1 MSAIPVAAP
10 RTLTYARARLFLGTA
25 AVGTVVVLS
34 ALALALE
41 LPARWLPTAPGAW
54 PVDAMWIALAVAL
67 HAAVLAPF
75 DLFAGLL
82 VPREYGRTS
91 EPLGRFLGRLWRGA
105 AAHGAALT
113 FAGTTIMLAAR
124 AGGSWGAMAAFLG
137 LSAALLAWQPWVAAG
152 VGGLR
157 LRRATEGPLRDLGA
171 RTLVVDAHQPHV
183 TGGAFGLPFGTAWL
197 FPERWRMAPGR
208 VALDLQVVRRRE
220 IQRSGARDRGVLLA
234 VAWNAWPLLLALAV
248 WGAPVAAAD
257 VVRIALV
264 GTLGSFVGV
273 LLLPTPSRWA
283 VHRADL
289 GAVAAGAD
297 PGHLT
302 AALEEL
308 DLDGDGEPDRPEVVE
323 AVFHPI
329 PALRSRRAVLAG
341 GGDPGPRVGPVWHAA
356 RVALY
361 TSWAGMGFLG
371 RAVHCNLGRPEV
383 WVFLPSD

>member
-1 MSAIPVAAP
+1 MSTIPLASP
-10 RTLTYARARLFLGTA
+10 RVLTYARARLFLGTS
-25 AVGTVVVLS
+25 AVGTLVVLS
-34 ALALALE
+34 ALALVLD
-41 LPARWLPTAPGAW
+41 LPGRFLPTAPGVW
-54 PVDAMWIALAVAL
+54 PIDATSIALVVAL
-67 HAAVLAPF
+67 HAGVLAPF

-91 EPLGRFLGRLWRGA
+91 EPLGRFLWRWARGA
-105 AAHGAALT
+105 VVHGMALT
-113 FAGTTIMLAAR
+113 VAGTAIMLAAR
-124 AGGSWGAMAAFLG
+124 AGGGWGAVGAFLG
-137 LSAALLAWQPWVAAG
+137 LTAALLAWQASLAAA

-157 LRRATEGPLRDLGA
+157 MRRAADAPSRDLGP
-171 RTLVVDAHQPHV
+171 RTLVAGSDQPHV
-183 TGGAFGLPFGTAWL
+183 TGGAFGLPFRTAWV
-197 FPERWRMAPGR
+197 FPERWLATPAR

-220 IQRSGARDRGVLLA
+220 IQRSGSRDRGVLLA
-234 VAWNAWPLLLALAV
+234 VAWNAWPLLLALGG

-257 VVRIALV
+257 IVRIALL
-264 GTLGSFVGV
+264 GTLGSFVGI

-289 GAVAAGAD
+289 AAVAAGAD
-297 PGHLT
+297 PNTLA
-302 AALEEL
+302 AALMEL
-308 DLDGDGEPDRPEVVE
+308 DLDQDGEPDRPEVVE

-329 PALRSRRAVLAG
+329 PALSRRRAVLAA
-341 GGDPGPRVGPVWHAA
+341 GDAPGPPFGSAGHAA

>member
-1 MSAIPVAAP
+1 MSTIPVAAP
-10 RTLTYARARLFLGTA
+10 RLLTYARARLFLGTT

-41 LPARWLPTAPGAW
+41 LPARWLPTEPGVW
-54 PVDAMWIALAVAL
+54 PVDAAWIALAVAL

-91 EPLGRFLGRLWRGA
+91 EPLGRFLWRWWRGA
-105 AAHGAALT
+105 CGPRRRARRRRHRAH
-113 FAGTTIMLAAR
+113 AGRPRGRRL
-124 AGGSWGAMAAFLG
+124 GAMAAFLG

-157 LRRATEGPLRDLGA
+157 LRRAQGPLRDLGA
-171 RTLVVDAHQPHV
+171 RTLVADAHHPHF
-183 TGGAFGLPFGTAWL
+183 TGGAFGLPFRTAWL
-197 FPERWRMAPGR
+197 FPERWRRRTGARRARPAGRAAARDRALGRARPWRPAGGRLER
-208 VALDLQVVRRRE
+208 VAAAAGARRLGRAGRGRRRGAGSRWSAPWVVRRR
-220 IQRSGARDRGVLLA
+220 
-234 VAWNAWPLLLALAV
+234 P
-248 WGAPVAAAD
+248 AAAD
-257 VVRIALV
+257 
-264 GTLGSFVGV
+264 
-273 LLLPTPSRWA
+273 
-283 VHRADL
+283 
-289 GAVAAGAD
+289 AVALGRA
-297 PGHLT
+297 PGRPRRGRGRRRPARLA

-341 GGDPGPRVGPVWHAA
+341 GVDPGPRVGPVWHAA

>member
-1 MSAIPVAAP
+1 MSTIPVAAP
-10 RTLTYARARLFLGTA
+10 RLLTYARARLFLGTT

-34 ALALALE
+34 AVALALE
-41 LPARWLPTAPGAW
+41 LPARWLPTEPGVW
-54 PVDAMWIALAVAL
+54 PVDVAFIALAVAI
-67 HAAVLAPF
+67 HAAVLVPF

-82 VPREYGRTS
+82 VPRVYGRTS
-91 EPLGRFLGRLWRGA
+91 EPLGSFLWRWWRGA
-105 AAHGAALT
+105 AAHGAALVV
-113 FAGTTIMLAAR
+113 AGTVLMLAAR
-124 AGGSWGAMAAFLG
+124 AGGGWATMAAFLG

-152 VGGLR
+152 VGSLR
-157 LRRATEGPLRDLGA
+157 LRRAPQGPLRDLGA
-171 RTLVVDAHQPHV
+171 RTLVADAHHPHF
-183 TGGAFGLPFGTAWL
+183 TGGAFGLPFRTAWL
-197 FPERWRMAPGR
+197 FPERWRAAPAR
-208 VALDLQVVRRRE
+208 VALDLQVVRRHE
-220 IQRSGARDRGVLLA
+220 IGRSGARDRGILLA

-248 WGAPVAAAD
+248 WGSPVAAAD
-257 VVRIALV
+257 VVRVALV
-264 GTLGSFVGV
+264 GTLASFVGV

-297 PGHLT
+297 GARL
-302 AALEEL
+302 AVALEEL

-329 PALRSRRAVLAG
+329 PALCSRRAVLAG
-341 GGDPGPRVGPVWHAA
+341 GVDPGPRVGPVWHAA

>member
-1 MSAIPVAAP
+1 MSTIPLATPGV
-10 RTLTYARARLFLGTA
+10 LTYARARLFLGTS
-25 AVGTVVVLS
+25 AVGTLVILS
-34 ALALALE
+34 ALALVLD
-41 LPARWLPTAPGAW
+41 LPGRWLPTAPGTW
-54 PVDAMWIALAVAL
+54 PIDAAWIALVVAL

-82 VPREYGRTS
+82 IPREYGRTS
-91 EPLGRFLGRLWRGA
+91 EPLGRFLGRWVRGSLV
-105 AAHGAALT
+105 HGAALT
-113 FAGTTIMLAAR
+113 FVGTALMLAAR
-124 AGGSWGAMAAFLG
+124 AGGSWGAVAAFLG
-137 LSAALLAWQPWVAAG
+137 LSLALLAWQPWMASA

-157 LRRATEGPLRDLGA
+157 LRRAVDAPSSELGP
-171 RTLVVDAHQPHV
+171 RTLVAGTDQPHF
-183 TGGAFGLPFGTAWL
+183 TGGAFGLPFRTAWL
-197 FPERWRMAPGR
+197 FPERWLAASDR

-220 IQRSGARDRGVLLA
+220 IERSAARDRGVLLA
-234 VAWNAWPLLLALAV
+234 LAWNAWPLLLALAL
-248 WGAPVAAAD
+248 WGAPAAAAD
-257 VVRIALV
+257 VVRLALL

-289 GAVAAGAD
+289 DAVAAGGD
-297 PGHLT
+297 PNRLA
-302 AALEEL
+302 AALDEL
-308 DLDGDGEPDRPEVVE
+308 DLDQDGEPDRPEVVE

-341 GGDPGPRVGPVWHAA
+341 GDAPGPRVGSAWHAA

>member
-1 MSAIPVAAP
+1 MSTIHVAAP
-10 RTLTYARARLFLGTA
+10 RALTYARARLFLGTA
-25 AVGTVVVLS
+25 AVGTVVALS
-34 ALALALE
+34 ALALVLE
-41 LPARWLPTAPGAW
+41 LPARWLPTAPGTW
-54 PVDAMWIALAVAL
+54 YVDAASIALAVAL

-91 EPLGRFLGRLWRGA
+91 ESWRSFLWRWWRGSV
-105 AAHGAALT
+105 AHGAALAV
-113 FAGTTIMLAAR
+113 AGTTLMLAAR
-124 AGGSWGAMAAFLG
+124 AGGGWGTMAAFLG

-157 LRRATEGPLRDLGA
+157 LRRAKRGPLRDLGA
-171 RTLVVDAHQPHV
+171 RTLVVDAQHPHV
-183 TGGAFGLPFGTAWL
+183 TGGAFGLPFRAAWL
-197 FPERWRMAPGR
+197 FPERWSAKPER

-220 IQRSGARDRGVLLA
+220 IVRSGARDRGVLLA

-257 VVRIALV
+257 VVRVALV

-289 GAVAAGAD
+289 GAVTAGAD
-297 PGHLT
+297 PERLA
-302 AALEEL
+302 AALDEL
-308 DLDGDGEPDRPEVVE
+308 DLDQDGEPDRPEVVE

-341 GGDPGPRVGPVWHAA
+341 GGDPGPRVGPAWHAA

-361 TSWAGMGFLG
+361 TSWAGVGFLG

>member
-1 MSAIPVAAP
+1 MSTIPVAAP
-10 RTLTYARARLFLGTA
+10 RVLTYARARLFLGTA

-34 ALALALE
+34 ALALALD
-41 LPARWLPTAPGAW
+41 LPARWLPTAPGPW
-54 PVDAMWIALAVAL
+54 HVDAVSIALAVAL

-91 EPLGRFLGRLWRGA
+91 EPWGRFLRRWWRGA
-105 AAHGAALT
+105 VAHGAALAV
-113 FAGTTIMLAAR
+113 AGTTLMLAAR
-124 AGGSWGAMAAFLG
+124 AGGGWGTMAAFLG

-157 LRRATEGPLRDLGA
+157 LRRATEGPLRDLG
-171 RTLVVDAHQPHV
+171 RPTLVAEAHHAHL
-183 TGGAFGLPFGTAWL
+183 TGGAFGLPFRTAWL
-197 FPERWRMAPGR
+197 FAERWRAEPAR
-208 VALDLQVVRRRE
+208 VALDLQVMRRRE
-220 IQRSGARDRGVLLA
+220 IVRSGARDRGVLLA

-248 WGAPVAAAD
+248 WGAPVAAVD
-257 VVRIALV
+257 VVRVALV
-264 GTLGSFVGV
+264 GTLGSFLGV

-289 GAVAAGAD
+289 GAVTAGAD
-297 PGHLT
+297 PERLA
-302 AALEEL
+302 AALDEL
-308 DLDGDGEPDRPEVVE
+308 DLDQDGEPDRPEVVE

-341 GGDPGPRVGPVWHAA
+341 GGDPGPRLPPAWHAA

-361 TSWAGMGFLG
+361 ASWAGMGFLG